1 MKKLFNHSN
10 KAQDLEE
17 YDERDYDWDSEDRG
31 SLDDEMDM
39 EADLEEEEYLYA
51 DGEEIAEDADW
62 SEDEISYE
70 DEASY
75 EDDACYEEAEY
86 AEEAEEEMSEGYR
99 HEEEYEEDGGYEEES
114 GDEEGYSEAEPY
126 LEEEDDADYIAG
138 PARKKHGDG
147 QSSAG
152 FFAKIGSFLHNMDAM
167 DRIMVVTGVGV
178 LILAIITGS
187 VFVSASIT
195 NRQVSDFA
203 DVGLQLDGITVIGEE
218 GLMAVADAERAK
230 LEAASLVDQAEEP
243 EEDPKKDYE
252 ETGYE
257 RQVSVLPQFT
267 SIQKD
272 LKIKF
277 INKKTE
283 KLVPNVP
290 FAVTITDPAGKT
302 SIWSDD
308 DMDGIIYK
316 KEITPGT
323 YKVAMEALTDEKYAD
338 YILST
343 QSQSVEV
350 KEEIDYK
357 KVDVANEV
365 KQESEVNAKQEDTKK
380 NEVVVESSLKDTVA
394 WVESKTLAATY
405 EAVDKNTIPDPMTL
419 ALAKS
424 FMRMSGNGA
433 GGTEPPTPDNPTTT
447 DPTTPTGSP
456 NPPTTT
462 TPPPVDPSTTPPVT
476 DSPDPGTTPPSEG
489 PTTPPPATETP
500 TPAPTPT
507 PTPLSKVTVSVN
519 QAALT
524 GSIGGTMAAIAT
536 ATGSQEGGTID
547 YIISS
552 DNAAVATATIDAK
565 GNITVQAK
573 AAGTAKLTITANYK
587 DGKPET
593 AGTAAI
599 TVTVKDKLAM
609 SLDKTSMAVY
619 AQTSANITAKVA
631 NAPAQY
637 TVTATSS
644 DTGKATVSVQGNV
657 VTVTG
662 VAEGS
667 ATITIGYTEG
677 TETVTATCAV
687 TVKKHP
693 KDDTATLLKDA
704 SGRQVFVMMADNKY
718 REATRADYY
727 TASKFYIR
735 AEAQYTG
742 WQTIDGKV
750 YYFTA
755 DSKKVTG
762 EQVIQG
768 AKYNFASDGTLV
780 VGNGTS
786 GIDVSKWNGN
796 IDWNAVKNSGIS
808 YVIIRCGYR
817 GSSAGA
823 LIADPKFEANIKGAT
838 AVGLK
843 VGIYFFSQAVNE
855 IEAVEEA
862 SMVLGQIK
870 NYKISYPVFLDV
882 ETSGGRGDQI
892 DRATRTAV
900 CKAFCQTIQNSGYT
914 AGVYSNKNWLENKL
928 DASALSAYKIWLAQY
943 AAAPTYKGRY
953 DLWQYRS
960 TGSVT
965 GIKGNV
971 DMNISYLGY

>member
-1 MKKLFNHSN
+1 
-10 KAQDLEE
+10 
-17 YDERDYDWDSEDRG
+17 
-31 SLDDEMDM
+31 
-39 EADLEEEEYLYA
+39 
-51 DGEEIAEDADW
+51 
-62 SEDEISYE
+62 
-70 DEASY
+70 
-75 EDDACYEEAEY
+75 
-86 AEEAEEEMSEGYR
+86 
-99 HEEEYEEDGGYEEES
+99 
-114 GDEEGYSEAEPY
+114 
-126 LEEEDDADYIAG
+126 
-138 PARKKHGDG
+138 
-147 QSSAG
+147 
-152 FFAKIGSFLHNMDAM
+152 
-167 DRIMVVTGVGV
+167 
-178 LILAIITGS
+178 
-187 VFVSASIT
+187 
-195 NRQVSDFA
+195 
-203 DVGLQLDGITVIGEE
+203 
-218 GLMAVADAERAK
+218 
-230 LEAASLVDQAEEP
+230 
-243 EEDPKKDYE
+243 
-252 ETGYE
+252 
-257 RQVSVLPQFT
+257 
-267 SIQKD
+267 
-272 LKIKF
+272 
-277 INKKTE
+277 
-283 KLVPNVP
+283 
-290 FAVTITDPAGKT
+290 
-302 SIWSDD
+302 
-308 DMDGIIYK
+308 
-316 KEITPGT
+316 
-323 YKVAMEALTDEKYAD
+323 
-338 YILST
+338 
-343 QSQSVEV
+343 
-350 KEEIDYK
+350 
-357 KVDVANEV
+357 
-365 KQESEVNAKQEDTKK
+365 
-380 NEVVVESSLKDTVA
+380 
-394 WVESKTLAATY
+394 
-405 EAVDKNTIPDPMTL
+405 
-419 ALAKS
+419 
-424 FMRMSGNGA
+424 
-433 GGTEPPTPDNPTTT
+433 
-447 DPTTPTGSP
+447 
-456 NPPTTT
+456 
-462 TPPPVDPSTTPPVT
+462 
-476 DSPDPGTTPPSEG
+476 
-489 PTTPPPATETP
+489 
-500 TPAPTPT
+500 
-507 PTPLSKVTVSVN
+507 
-519 QAALT
+519 
-524 GSIGGTMAAIAT
+524 MAAIAT